1 MAPRQKRPYTKFFI
15 RKGVNMITRIYI
27 NQVKEHIG
35 ETVLIKGF
43 VHNLRIQGSVSF
55 LILRDITGTIQN
67 VIVKSNAD
75 AFGFV
80 KKLSLE
86 SSVEIIGKAKKDPT
100 RENRYEI
107 EVETIKLLA
116 LSEAELPL
124 AVFDKNE
131 TETSANIRHQNRFL
145 DLRKPKNSLIMKLSS
160 AFDRYYREF
169 LFNEGF
175 IEIHTPKT
183 MPTPSESSSDLFEVK
198 YFDRCAYLAQ
208 SPQLYKQMAI
218 ASGLEKVLEVGPIF
232 RAEKSFTS
240 RHATECTSYDIEMA
254 FIKDHNDIMELE
266 ERLIVYILT
275 QIKKNYG
282 DEIKEIYGI
291 DVKIPSLPF
300 PRITMK
306 EAKSIVQ
313 SNDLESD
320 LSSEEEK
327 ALGDYYEKQGY
338 DFVFL
343 TDFPISVRPFYHKY
357 YEDKPCTKSADLIYR
372 GLEIT
377 TLAQRE
383 ERYDVL
389 LNQLKSKG
397 LGQKDI
403 QWYLDFFRYGM
414 PPHGGWGLGGA
425 RFIMKL
431 LGIEHIRD
439 AMFIYRGVN
448 HLNP

>member
-1 MAPRQKRPYTKFFI
+1 MLS
-15 RKGVNMITRIYI
+15 RIYI
-27 NQVKEHIG
+27 KEVPEHVGEQV
-35 ETVLIKGF
+35 LLKGF
-43 VHNLRIQGSVSF
+43 VHALRIQGSVSF
-55 LILRDITGTIQN
+55 LILRDVTGTIQN

-75 AFGFV
+75 AFAYV
-80 KKLSLE
+80 KTLSLE
-86 SSVEIIGKAKKDPT
+86 STVEIVGMAKKDPT
-100 RENRYEI
+100 REGRYEV
-107 EVETIKLLA
+107 EVETIKALA
-116 LSEAELPL
+116 MSEPELPI
-124 AVFDKNE
+124 AVNEKNE
-131 TETSANIRHQNRFL
+131 VEAATDIRHQYRFL
-145 DLRKPKNSLIMKLSS
+145 DLRKPKNMLIMKLSS
-160 AFDRYYREF
+160 AFDRYYREY
-169 LFNEGF
+169 LFNQGF
-175 IEIHTPKT
+175 VEVHTPKT

-198 YFDRCAYLAQ
+198 YFDRPAYLAQ

-218 ASGLEKVLEVGPIF
+218 AAGLEKVLEVGPIF

-240 RHATECTSYDIEMA
+240 RHATECTSYDVEMA

-266 ERLIVYILT
+266 ENLIVYILT
-275 QIKKNYG
+275 KIKENYG
-282 DEIKEIYGI
+282 DEIKAIYGL
-291 DVKIPSLPF
+291 DVNVPSLPF
-300 PRITMK
+300 PRITMA
-306 EAKSIVQ
+306 EAKKLLGSK
-313 SNDLESD
+313 DFESD
-320 LSSEEEK
+320 LTSEEEK
-327 ALGDYYEKQGY
+327 ALGDYFEKQGQ

-357 YEDKPCTKSADLIYR
+357 YTDKPCTKSADLIYR

-389 LNQLKSKG
+389 VEQLKAKG
-397 LGQKDI
+397 LGTKDI

-448 HLNP
+448 NLNP

>member
-1 MAPRQKRPYTKFFI
+1 MTS
-15 RKGVNMITRIYI
+15 RIYI
-27 NQVKEHIG
+27 SQVPEHIG
-35 ETVLIKGF
+35 EKVLLKGF

-55 LILRDITGTIQN
+55 LILRDISGTIQN
-67 VIVKSNAD
+67 VIVKSNAE
-75 AFGFV
+75 AFAFV
-80 KKLSLE
+80 KGLSLE
-86 SSVEIIGKAKKDPT
+86 SSVEITGLAKKDPT
-100 RENRYEI
+100 REGRYEV
-107 EVETIKLLA
+107 EVETICLLA
-116 LSEAELPL
+116 ASESELPL

-131 TETSANIRHQNRFL
+131 TEASTNIRHQYRFM
-145 DLRKPKNSLIMKLSS
+145 DLRKPKNALIMKLSG

-169 LFNEGF
+169 LFNQGF

-198 YFDRCAYLAQ
+198 YFDRTAYLAQ

-240 RHATECTSYDIEMA
+240 RHATECTSYDVEMA

-266 ERLIVYILT
+266 ENLIVYILT
-275 QIKKNYG
+275 KIKENYG
-282 DEIKEIYGI
+282 DEIKAIYGL
-291 DVKIPSLPF
+291 DVNVPTLPF
-300 PRITMK
+300 PRITMA
-306 EAKSIVQ
+306 EAKKLLNST
-313 SNDLESD
+313 DMESD
-320 LSSEEEK
+320 LTSEEEK
-327 ALGDYYEKQGY
+327 ALGDHFEKQGY

-389 LNQLKSKG
+389 LSQLKAKG

-448 HLNP
+448 HLHP

>member
-1 MAPRQKRPYTKFFI
+1 M
-15 RKGVNMITRIYI
+15 NSRIYI
-27 NQVKEHIG
+27 SQVPEHIG
-35 ETVLIKGF
+35 EKVLLKGF

-55 LILRDITGTIQN
+55 LILRDISGTIQN
-67 VIVKSNAD
+67 VIVKSNAE
-75 AFGFV
+75 AFTFV
-80 KKLSLE
+80 KGLSLE
-86 SSVEIIGKAKKDPT
+86 SSVEIIGLAKKDPT
-100 RENRYEI
+100 REGRYEV
-107 EVETIKLLA
+107 EVETIRLLA
-116 LSEAELPL
+116 ASESELPL

-131 TETSANIRHQNRFL
+131 TEASTNIRHQYRFM
-145 DLRKPKNSLIMKLSS
+145 DLRKPKNSLIMKLSG

-169 LFNEGF
+169 LFNQGF

-198 YFDRCAYLAQ
+198 YFDRTAYLAQ

-240 RHATECTSYDIEMA
+240 RHATECASYDVEMA

-266 ERLIVYILT
+266 ENLIVYILT
-275 QIKKNYG
+275 KIKENYG
-282 DEIKEIYGI
+282 DEIKAVYGL
-291 DVKIPSLPF
+291 DVNVPSLPF
-300 PRITMK
+300 PRITMA
-306 EAKSIVQ
+306 EAKKLLNSA
-313 SNDLESD
+313 DMESD
-320 LSSEEEK
+320 LTSEEEK
-327 ALGDYYEKQGY
+327 ALGDYFEKQGY

-389 LNQLKSKG
+389 LSQLKAKG

-448 HLNP
+448 HLHP

>member
-1 MAPRQKRPYTKFFI
+1 MLS
-15 RKGVNMITRIYI
+15 RIYI
-27 NQVKEHIG
+27 NQIPEHIG
-35 ETVLIKGF
+35 EQIMIKGF

-55 LILRDITGTIQN
+55 LMLRDVTGIIQN
-67 VIVKSNAD
+67 VIVKSNAE
-75 AFGFV
+75 AFNFV
-80 KKLSLE
+80 KSLSLE
-86 SSVEIIGKAKKDPT
+86 SSVEIIGLAKKDPT
-100 RENRYEI
+100 REGRFEV

-116 LSEAELPL
+116 LSEPELPL

-131 TETSANIRHQNRFL
+131 VETSTNIRHQYRFL
-145 DLRKPKNSLIMKLSS
+145 DIRKPKNMLIMKLSS

-169 LFNEGF
+169 LFNQGF
-175 IEIHTPKT
+175 VEIHTPKT

-198 YFDRCAYLAQ
+198 YFDRKAYLAQ

-240 RHATECTSYDIEMA
+240 RHATECTSYDVEMA

-266 ERLIVYILT
+266 ENLIVYILT
-275 QIKKNYG
+275 KIKENYG
-282 DEIKEIYGI
+282 KEIKEIYGI
-291 DVKIPSLPF
+291 DVTIPSLPF

-306 EAKSIVQ
+306 EAKELLNSE
-313 SNDLESD
+313 DFESD

-327 ALGDYYEKQGY
+327 ALGEHFEKQGH

-357 YEDKPCTKSADLIYR
+357 YEYKPCTKSADLIYK

-389 LNQLKSKG
+389 VNQLKSKG
-397 LGQKDI
+397 LGQTDI

-414 PPHGGWGLGGA
+414 PSHGGWGLGGA

-431 LGIEHIRD
+431 LGVEHIRD
-439 AMFIYRGVN
+439 AMFIYRSVN
-448 HLNP
+448 NINP

>member
-1 MAPRQKRPYTKFFI
+1 MLS
-15 RKGVNMITRIYI
+15 RIYI
-27 NQVKEHIG
+27 NQISEHVG
-35 ETVLIKGF
+35 EQVLLKGY

-55 LILRDITGTIQN
+55 LILRDISGTIQN
-67 VIVKSNAD
+67 VIVKSNTE
-75 AFGFV
+75 AFEFV
-80 KKLSLE
+80 KSLSLE
-86 SSVEIIGKAKKDPT
+86 SCIEIIGTAKKDPT
-100 RENRYEI
+100 REGRFEV
-107 EVETIKLLA
+107 EVETINLLA
-116 LSEAELPL
+116 MSEAELPI
-124 AVFDKNE
+124 AVYDKNE
-131 TETSANIRHQNRFL
+131 VETSANIRHQYRFL
-145 DLRKPKNSLIMKLSS
+145 DLRKPKNMLAMKLSS

-169 LFNEGF
+169 LFNQGF
-175 IEIHTPKT
+175 IEVHTPKT
-183 MPTPSESSSDLFEVK
+183 MPTPSESSSDLFEVE
-198 YFDRCAYLAQ
+198 YFDRKAYLAQ

-218 ASGLEKVLEVGPIF
+218 AAGLEKVLEVGPIF

-240 RHATECTSYDIEMA
+240 RHATECTSYDVEMA

-266 ERLIVYILT
+266 ENLIVYILT
-275 QIKKNYG
+275 KIKENHGK
-282 DEIKEIYGI
+282 EIKDIYGI
-291 DVKIPSLPF
+291 DVNIPTLPF
-300 PRITMK
+300 PRITMA
-306 EAKSIVQ
+306 EAKKILNSE
-313 SNDLESD
+313 DFESD

-327 ALGDYYEKQGY
+327 ALGEYFEKQGQ

-357 YEDKPCTKSADLIYR
+357 YEDKPCTKSADLIYK

-389 LNQLKSKG
+389 LQQLKAKG

-425 RFIMKL
+425 RFVMKL

-448 HLNP
+448 NLNP

>member
-1 MAPRQKRPYTKFFI
+1 MLS
-15 RKGVNMITRIYI
+15 RIYI
-27 NQVKEHIG
+27 NQIKEHIG
-35 ETVLIKGF
+35 ETVLLKGF

-67 VIVKSNAD
+67 VIVKSNAE
-75 AFGFV
+75 AFNFV
-80 KKLSLE
+80 KTLTLE
-86 SSVEIIGKAKKDPT
+86 SSVEIIGMAKKDPT
-100 RENRYEI
+100 REGRYEV

-116 LSEAELPL
+116 ASEAELPL

-131 TETSANIRHQNRFL
+131 AETSTNVRHQNRFL
-145 DLRKPKNSLIMKLSS
+145 DLRKPKNALIMKLSS

-175 IEIHTPKT
+175 VEVHTPKT

-198 YFDRCAYLAQ
+198 YFDRNAYLAQ

-240 RHATECTSYDIEMA
+240 RHATECTSYDVEMA
-254 FIKDHNDIMELE
+254 FINDHNDIMELE

-275 QIKKNYG
+275 KIKENYG
-282 DEIKEIYGI
+282 EEIKAIYGL
-291 DVKIPSLPF
+291 DVNVPSLPF
-300 PRITMK
+300 PRITMR
-306 EAKSIVQ
+306 EAKQLLNSEE
-313 SNDLESD
+313 LESD

-327 ALGDYYEKQGY
+327 ALGEYFEKQGH

-389 LNQLKSKG
+389 VSQLKAKG